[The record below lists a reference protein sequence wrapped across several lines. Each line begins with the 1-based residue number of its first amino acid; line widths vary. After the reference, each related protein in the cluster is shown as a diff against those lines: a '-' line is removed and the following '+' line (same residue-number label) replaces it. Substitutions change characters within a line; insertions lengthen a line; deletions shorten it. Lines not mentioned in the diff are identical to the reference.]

1 MPTRVMLRKQR
12 GPRFDVRPPRYR
24 VKSVPGGIVGLV
36 TKAGISQIGH
46 YAVTS
51 FVFLWIV
58 VAVVVLG

>member
-1 MPTRVMLRKQR
+1 MPTRVMRRKQR
-12 GPRFDVRPPRYR
+12 GPRCDVRPPRYR
-24 VKSVPGGIVGLV
+24 VNPVPRGLAGLV
-36 TKAGISQIGH
+36 TKAGIAQIGH

>member
-1 MPTRVMLRKQR
+1 MPTHAMRRRQR
-12 GPRFDVRPPRYR
+12 DPRLDVRPPRYR
-24 VKSVPGGIVGLV
+24 VNPVPRGLVGLV
-36 TKAGISQIGH
+36 AKAGIAQIGH